1 MTTLA
6 VGARST
12 LVAAEV
18 SKGCGEKINEF
29 ETPIPV
35 ACSCYIYF
43 SASRIVFLF
52 LPCGDSLPLFQL
64 CHVVFTDEA
73 GALS

>member
-18 SKGCGEKINEF
+18 SEGCGEKINEF
-29 ETPIPV
+29 ETPIQV
-35 ACSCYIYF
+35 ACRCYVYF
-43 SASRIVFLF
+43 SASSVVFLF
-52 LPCGDSLPLFQL
+52 LLPWGLFPSPL
-64 CHVVFTDEA
+64 PT
-73 GALS
+73 LSCRIHR

>member
-18 SKGCGEKINEF
+18 SFSCRIQCGEKINEF
-29 ETPIPV
+29 ESTSFSVSFLYLLPWRTPSPLPTL
-35 ACSCYIYF
+35 SC
-43 SASRIVFLF
+43 RI
-52 LPCGDSLPLFQL
+52 
-64 CHVVFTDEA
+64 HR
-73 GALS
+73 